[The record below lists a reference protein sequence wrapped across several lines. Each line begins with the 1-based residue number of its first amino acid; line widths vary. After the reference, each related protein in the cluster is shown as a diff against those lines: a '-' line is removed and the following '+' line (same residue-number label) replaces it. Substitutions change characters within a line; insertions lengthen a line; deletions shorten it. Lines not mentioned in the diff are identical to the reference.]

1 MLKLPVGSKN
11 YRNRKFDRPM
21 NQPYNK
27 FQEVSNRTIRTAIL
41 LLLLLLTSGTLFYW
55 TWEQYPLI
63 DAFFMTIITISTV
76 GFGMIHPLS
85 ETGKLFT
92 SGLIML
98 SLGSLAWVGSSLAR
112 FIFDGELKEYL
123 KTYRVDK
130 KIMKLKDHTIII
142 GYGRNGEQAAME
154 LREHGVDF
162 VIIDKRE
169 NVISRI
175 RDDESLLY
183 IRGDATH
190 EEILHQARIE
200 HAKALIATTPN
211 DADNVFVVLTARSI
225 NPGLKIIS
233 RASEI
238 ESITKLRRAG
248 ATNVIM
254 PERIGGQRMAKLVTQ
269 PDVVE
274 FLENILLQKSND
286 VSLEEISCTHMASAF
301 VNKALKTL
309 QAKDKSGINIIG
321 IKISG
326 AKYVFNPDPELT
338 LSRGDQLFVLG
349 SPNQIKEFRE
359 VLENKK

>member
-1 MLKLPVGSKN
+1 
-11 YRNRKFDRPM
+11 M

-27 FQEVSNRTIRTAIL
+27 FQAVSKKTIRTAIVL
-41 LLLLLLTSGTLFYW
+41 LLLLLSSGTLFYW
-55 TWEQYPLI
+55 AYEQYPLI

-85 ETGKLFT
+85 DTGKLFT
-92 SGLIML
+92 SGLIMF
-98 SLGSLAWVGSSLAR
+98 SLGSLAWVGSNLAR

-154 LREHGVDF
+154 LRDSGVDF
-162 VIIDKRE
+162 VVVDKRE
-169 NVISRI
+169 NVISRV
-175 RDDESLLY
+175 REDENLLY

-190 EEILHQARIE
+190 EEVLHQARIE

-274 FLENILLQKSND
+274 FVEYILLQKSND
-286 VSLEEISCTHMASAF
+286 VSLEEISCTHMATCF
-301 VNKALKTL
+301 VNKALKIL

-349 SPNQIKEFRE
+349 SPIQIKEFRNL
-359 VLENKK
+359 LENQK

>member
-1 MLKLPVGSKN
+1 M
-11 YRNRKFDRPM
+11 M
-21 NQPYNK
+21 NQPFNK
-27 FQEVSNRTIRTAIL
+27 FQEASNKTLRKAGIL
-41 LLLLLLTSGTLFYW
+41 LFLLISSGTLFYW
-55 TWEQYPLI
+55 LFENYPLI
-63 DAFFMTIITISTV
+63 DAFFMTVITISTV

-85 ETGKLFT
+85 ASGKLFT

-98 SLGSLAWVGSSLAR
+98 SLGSLAWVGSNLAR
-112 FIFDGELKEYL
+112 FIFDGELKNYL

-154 LREHGVDF
+154 LRDAGVEF
-162 VIIDKRE
+162 VVVDKRE

-175 RDDESLLY
+175 CEDVNLLY

-190 EEILHQARIE
+190 EEVLHQARIE
-200 HAKALIATTPN
+200 YAKALIATTPN
-211 DADNVFVVLTARSI
+211 DADNVFVVLTARSM

-233 RASEI
+233 RASEM

-274 FLENILLQKSND
+274 FLEYILLQKSMD
-286 VSLEEISCTHMASAF
+286 VSLEEISCTKMSGRFLNKSLGFLRSAD
-301 VNKALKTL
+301 
-309 QAKDKSGINIIG
+309 QSGINIIG

-338 LSRGDQLFVLG
+338 LSRGDQLFALG
-349 SPNQIKEFRE
+349 SPVQIQVFRNI
-359 VLENKK
+359 LEGQK

>member
-1 MLKLPVGSKN
+1 MSKT
-11 YRNRKFDRPM
+11 DPS
-21 NQPYNK
+21 YNK
-27 FQEVSNRTIRTAIL
+27 FQEASSKTIRQGIL
-41 LLLLLLTSGTLFYW
+41 LLSLILTSGTLFYRIH
-55 TWEQYPLI
+55 EQYPVI

-76 GFGMIHPLS
+76 GFGQIHPLS
-85 ETGKLFT
+85 DVGKLFT
-92 SGLIML
+92 SGLIIL
-98 SLGSLAWVGSSLAR
+98 SLGGLAWIGSSLAR

-130 KIMKLKDHTIII
+130 KIMKLKDHTIIV

-154 LREHGVDF
+154 LKDSGVDF
-162 VIIDKRE
+162 VVIEKRE
-169 NVISRI
+169 NVLARM
-175 RDDESLLY
+175 REDESLLY

-190 EEILHQARIE
+190 EETLYQARIE

-225 NPGLKIIS
+225 NPALKIIS
-233 RASEI
+233 RASEM

-274 FLENILLQKSND
+274 FIEYILLQKSRD
-286 VSLEEISCTHMASAF
+286 VSLEEISCTHMATCF

-309 QAKDKSGINIIG
+309 RAKDTSGINIVG

-349 SPNQIKEFRE
+349 SPLQIKEFRN
-359 VLENKK
+359 VLENQK

>member
-1 MLKLPVGSKN
+1 MS
-11 YRNRKFDRPM
+11 
-21 NQPYNK
+21 QSYNK
-27 FQEVSNRTIRTAIL
+27 FQAVSNQTIRTGAIL
-41 LLLLLLTSGTLFYW
+41 LLLLLSTGTLFYW
-55 TWEQYPLI
+55 GYEQYPLI
-63 DAFFMTIITISTV
+63 DAFFMTVITISTV
-76 GFGMIHPLS
+76 GFAVIHPLS
-85 ETGKLFT
+85 DVGKLFT
-92 SGLIML
+92 SGLIMF
-98 SLGSLAWVGSSLAR
+98 SLGSLAWVGSSLAK
-112 FIFDGELKEYL
+112 FVFDGELKDYL

-154 LREHGVDF
+154 LRDYGVDF
-162 VIIDKRE
+162 VVIDKRE
-169 NVISRI
+169 NVIGRI
-175 RDDESLLY
+175 CEDDNLLY
-183 IRGDATH
+183 IRGDATR
-190 EEILHQARIE
+190 EEVLLQARIE

-211 DADNVFVVLTARSI
+211 DADNVFVVLTARSM
-225 NPGLKIIS
+225 NPALKIIS
-233 RASEI
+233 RASEV

-274 FLENILLQKSND
+274 FLEYILLQKSDD
-286 VSLEEISCTHMASAF
+286 VSLEEISCTHMATHF
-301 VNKALKTL
+301 VNKTLKTL

-349 SPNQIKEFRE
+349 SPVQIKEFRNL
-359 VLENKK
+359 LEN

>member
-1 MLKLPVGSKN
+1 MS
-11 YRNRKFDRPM
+11 
-21 NQPYNK
+21 QSYNK
-27 FQEVSNRTIRTAIL
+27 FQEVSQKTLRTAVL
-41 LLLLLLTSGTLFYW
+41 LIIMVIVSGTVFLW
-55 TWEQYPLI
+55 AHENYPLI
-63 DAFFMTIITISTV
+63 DAFFMTIFTISTV
-76 GFGMIHPLS
+76 GFEVSHPLS
-85 ETGKLFT
+85 DVGKLFV
-92 SGLIML
+92 SGLIMV
-98 SLGSLAWVGSSLAR
+98 SLASLAWVGSNLAR
-112 FIFDGELKEYL
+112 FFFDGELKNYL

-154 LREHGVDF
+154 LEDSGVDF
-162 VIIDKRE
+162 VVIEKRE
-169 NVISRI
+169 NVLSHI
-175 RDDESLLY
+175 RENENLLY

-190 EEILHQARIE
+190 EETLFQARIE

-238 ESITKLRRAG
+238 ESINKLRRAG

-274 FLENILLQKSND
+274 FLEYILLQQGKD
-286 VSLEEISCTHMASAF
+286 VSLEEISCTRLATPF
-301 VNKALKTL
+301 VNKPLRTL
-309 QAKDKSGINIIG
+309 QSKDKSGVNIIG

-326 AKYVFNPDPELT
+326 AKYVFNPDPELS

-349 SPNQIKEFRE
+349 SPGQITEFRE
-359 VLENKK
+359 LLEKHK

>member
-1 MLKLPVGSKN
+1 
-11 YRNRKFDRPM
+11 M

-27 FQEVSNRTIRTAIL
+27 FQEVSNKTIRTAIGL
-41 LLLLLLTSGTLFYW
+41 LVLLIASGTFFYW
-55 TWEQYPLI
+55 GYEQYPLI

-98 SLGSLAWVGSSLAR
+98 SLGSLAWVGSNLAR
-112 FIFDGELKEYL
+112 FIFDGELKNYL

-130 KIMKLKDHTIII
+130 KIMKLKNHTIII

-154 LREHGVDF
+154 LRDYGVDF
-162 VIIDKRE
+162 VIIDKRD

-175 RDDESLLY
+175 CEDENLLY

-190 EEILHQARIE
+190 EEVLHQARIE
-200 HAKALIATTPN
+200 YAKALIATTPN

-225 NPGLKIIS
+225 NPSLKIIS
-233 RASEI
+233 RASEVG
-238 ESITKLRRAG
+238 SISKLRRAG

-274 FLENILLQKSND
+274 FIEYILLQKSKD
-286 VSLEEISCTHMASAF
+286 VSLEEVSCTHMATYF
-301 VNKALKTL
+301 INKPLKTL
-309 QAKDKSGINIIG
+309 QNKDKSGINIVG

-326 AKYVFNPDPELT
+326 AKYVFNPDPSLT

-349 SPNQIKEFRE
+349 SPEQITQFRNL
-359 VLENKK
+359 LENQK

>member
-1 MLKLPVGSKN
+1 
-11 YRNRKFDRPM
+11 M

-27 FQEVSNRTIRTAIL
+27 FQQVSNKTIRTAIVL
-41 LLLLLLTSGTLFYW
+41 LLLLITSGTLFFW
-55 TWEQYPLI
+55 IFENYPFI
-63 DAFFMTIITISTV
+63 DAFFMTVITISTV

-85 ETGKLFT
+85 ATGKLFT
-92 SGLIML
+92 SGLIIL
-98 SLGSLAWVGSSLAR
+98 SLGSLAWVGSNLAR
-112 FIFDGELKEYL
+112 FIFDGELKNYL

-154 LREHGVDF
+154 LRDYGVEF
-162 VIIDKRE
+162 VVIDKRE

-175 RDDESLLY
+175 CEDENLLY

-190 EEILHQARIE
+190 EDVLHQARIE

-233 RASEI
+233 RASEM

-274 FLENILLQKSND
+274 FLEYILLQKSKD
-286 VSLEEISCTHMASAF
+286 VSLDEISCTKMSAKF
-301 VNKALKTL
+301 LNKSLGFL
-309 QAKDKSGINIIG
+309 RSVDQSGINIIG

-338 LSRGDQLFVLG
+338 LSRGDQLFALG
-349 SPNQIKEFRE
+349 SPAQINEFRNM
-359 VLENKK
+359 LENQK

>member
-1 MLKLPVGSKN
+1 MS
-11 YRNRKFDRPM
+11 
-21 NQPYNK
+21 QPYNK
-27 FQEVSNRTIRTAIL
+27 FLAVSNKTLRTAIL
-41 LLLLLLTSGTLFYW
+41 LLLMLISSGTVFYW
-55 TWEQYPLI
+55 THEQYPLI

-85 ETGKLFT
+85 DTGKLFT
-92 SGLIML
+92 SGLIMF

-130 KIMKLKDHTIII
+130 KIMKLKDHTIIV

-154 LREHGVDF
+154 LQDSGMDF

-169 NVISRI
+169 NVMTRI
-175 RDDESLLY
+175 REDESLLY

-190 EEILHQARIE
+190 EEILFQARIE

-225 NPGLKIIS
+225 NPALKIIS
-233 RASEI
+233 RASEM

-274 FLENILLQKSND
+274 FLEYILLQQSKD
-286 VSLEEISCTHMASAF
+286 VSIEEISCTNMATYF
-301 VNKALKTL
+301 LNKPLKNL
-309 QAKDKSGINIIG
+309 YAKDHSGILLIG

-326 AKYVFNPDPELT
+326 AKYVFNPDPSLT

-349 SPNQIKEFRE
+349 SPIQIKEFRS
-359 VLENKK
+359 VLEDQK

>member
-1 MLKLPVGSKN
+1 MS
-11 YRNRKFDRPM
+11 
-21 NQPYNK
+21 QPYNK
-27 FQEVSNRTIRTAIL
+27 FQEASSKTIRTGLVIL
-41 LLLLLLTSGTLFYW
+41 LLLVSSGTSFYW
-55 TWEQYPLI
+55 IHEQYPLI

-76 GFGMIHPLS
+76 GFGQIHPLS
-85 ETGKLFT
+85 DIGKLFT
-92 SGLIML
+92 SGLIVF
-98 SLGSLAWVGSSLAR
+98 SLGGLAWVGSNLAR

-130 KIMKLKDHTIII
+130 KIMKLKDHTIIV

-154 LREHGVDF
+154 LKDSGVDF
-162 VIIDKRE
+162 VIIERRE
-169 NVISRI
+169 NVMSRI
-175 RDDESLLY
+175 REDESLLY

-190 EEILHQARIE
+190 EETLFQARIE

-225 NPGLKIIS
+225 NPALKIIS
-233 RASEI
+233 RASEM

-274 FLENILLQKSND
+274 FLEYILLQQSKD
-286 VSLEEISCTHMASAF
+286 VSLEEISCTNMASYF
-301 VNKALKTL
+301 LNKPIKILYD
-309 QAKDKSGINIIG
+309 KDHSGILLIG

-326 AKYVFNPDPELT
+326 AKYVFNPDPSVT

-349 SPNQIKEFRE
+349 SPLQISEFRN
-359 VLENKK
+359 VLENQK

>member
-1 MLKLPVGSKN
+1 MSKT
-11 YRNRKFDRPM
+11 DPS
-21 NQPYNK
+21 YNK
-27 FQEVSNRTIRTAIL
+27 FQEASSKTIRQGIL
-41 LLLLLLTSGTLFYW
+41 LLSLILTSGTLFYRIH
-55 TWEQYPLI
+55 EQYPVI

-76 GFGMIHPLS
+76 GFGQIHPLS
-85 ETGKLFT
+85 DVGKLFT
-92 SGLIML
+92 SGLIIL
-98 SLGSLAWVGSSLAR
+98 SLGGLAWIGSSLAR

-130 KIMKLKDHTIII
+130 KIMKLKDHTIIV
-142 GYGRNGEQAAME
+142 GYGRNGEQSAME
-154 LREHGVDF
+154 LKDSGVDF
-162 VIIDKRE
+162 VVIEKRE
-169 NVISRI
+169 NVLARM
-175 RDDESLLY
+175 REDESLLY

-190 EEILHQARIE
+190 EETLYQARIE

-225 NPGLKIIS
+225 NPALKIIS
-233 RASEI
+233 RASEM

-274 FLENILLQKSND
+274 FIEYILLQKSRD
-286 VSLEEISCTHMASAF
+286 VSLEEISCTHMATCF

-309 QAKDKSGINIIG
+309 RAKDTSGINIVG

-349 SPNQIKEFRE
+349 SPLQIKEFRN
-359 VLENKK
+359 VLENQK

>member
-1 MLKLPVGSKN
+1 
-11 YRNRKFDRPM
+11 M

-27 FQEVSNRTIRTAIL
+27 FQEASSKTIRTGTTLLIL
-41 LLLLLLTSGTLFYW
+41 LLSTGTSFYW
-55 TWEQYPLI
+55 IHEQYPLI

-76 GFGMIHPLS
+76 GFGQIHPLS
-85 ETGKLFT
+85 DVGKLFT
-92 SGLIML
+92 SGLIIF
-98 SLGSLAWVGSSLAR
+98 SLGSLAWVGSNLAR

-130 KIMKLKDHTIII
+130 KIMKLKDHTIIV

-154 LREHGVDF
+154 LQDSGVDF
-162 VIIDKRE
+162 VIIEKRE
-169 NVISRI
+169 NVLSRI
-175 RDDESLLY
+175 RENENLLY

-190 EEILHQARIE
+190 EETLFQARIE

-225 NPGLKIIS
+225 NPALKIIS

-238 ESITKLRRAG
+238 ESITKLQRAG

-274 FLENILLQKSND
+274 FLEYILLQQSKD
-286 VSLEEISCTHMASAF
+286 VSLEEISCTKMATYF
-301 VNKALKTL
+301 VNKPLKVL
-309 QAKDKSGINIIG
+309 YGKDQSGINIVG

-326 AKYVFNPDPELT
+326 AKYVFNPDPGLT
-338 LSRGDQLFVLG
+338 LSRSDQLFVLG
-349 SPNQIKEFRE
+349 SPVQIKEFRN
-359 VLENKK
+359 VLENQK

>member
-1 MLKLPVGSKN
+1 MS
-11 YRNRKFDRPM
+11 
-21 NQPYNK
+21 QPYNK
-27 FQEVSNRTIRTAIL
+27 FQEVSKRTLNTAIGL
-41 LLLLLLTSGTLFYW
+41 LLSLIFIGTVFYW
-55 TWEQYPLI
+55 KFEHYPLI
-63 DAFFMTIITISTV
+63 DAFLMTIITISTV
-76 GFGMIHPLS
+76 GFGILHPLS
-85 ETGKLFT
+85 DTGKLFT
-92 SGLIML
+92 SGLIMV
-98 SLGSLAWVGSSLAR
+98 SLGSLAWVGSNLAR
-112 FIFDGELKEYL
+112 FIFDGELKTYL

-130 KIMKLKDHTIII
+130 KIMKLKDHTIIV

-154 LREHGVDF
+154 LQDSGVDF
-162 VIIDKRE
+162 VIIERRE
-169 NVISRI
+169 NVMSRI
-175 RDDESLLY
+175 RENESLLY

-190 EEILHQARIE
+190 EETLFQARIE

-233 RASEI
+233 RASEM

-274 FLENILLQKSND
+274 FLEYILLQQSKD
-286 VSLEEISCTHMASAF
+286 VSLEEISCTNMSSYF
-301 VNKALKTL
+301 VNKALKVL
-309 QAKDKSGINIIG
+309 YGKDNSGINIVG

-326 AKYVFNPDPELT
+326 AKYVFNPDPSLS

-349 SPNQIKEFRE
+349 SPVQIKEFRN
-359 VLENKK
+359 VLENHK

>member
-1 MLKLPVGSKN
+1 
-11 YRNRKFDRPM
+11 M
-21 NQPYNK
+21 NQPFNK
-27 FQEVSNRTIRTAIL
+27 FQEVSNKTIRTAIVL
-41 LLLLLLTSGTLFYW
+41 LLMLMSSGTLFYW
-55 TWEQYPLI
+55 AHEEYPLI

-85 ETGKLFT
+85 DAGKLFT
-92 SGLIML
+92 SGLIMF

-112 FIFDGELKEYL
+112 FIFDGDLKNYL

-130 KIMKLKDHTIII
+130 KIMKLKDHTIIV

-154 LREHGVDF
+154 LRDDGVDF
-162 VIIDKRE
+162 VVIDKRE
-169 NVISRI
+169 NVISRV
-175 RDDESLLY
+175 REDESLLY
-183 IRGDATH
+183 IQGDATH
-190 EEILHQARIE
+190 EDILFQARVE

-225 NPGLKIIS
+225 NPALRIIS

-238 ESITKLRRAG
+238 ESVTKLRRAG

-274 FLENILLQKSND
+274 FLEYILLQQSKD
-286 VSLEEISCTHMASAF
+286 VSLEEISCAHLATFF
-301 VNKALKTL
+301 VNKTLKVLFSKNKT
-309 QAKDKSGINIIG
+309 GINIVG

-326 AKYVFNPDPELT
+326 VKYVFNPDPELT

-349 SPNQIKEFRE
+349 SPKQIFDFRHL
-359 VLENKK
+359 LENQK

>member
-1 MLKLPVGSKN
+1 
-11 YRNRKFDRPM
+11 M

-27 FQEVSNRTIRTAIL
+27 FQEASSRTIRTGATLLVL
-41 LLLLLLTSGTLFYW
+41 LLSTGTTFYW
-55 TWEQYPLI
+55 IHEQYPLI

-76 GFGMIHPLS
+76 GFGQIHPLS
-85 ETGKLFT
+85 DMGKLFT
-92 SGLIML
+92 SGLIIF
-98 SLGSLAWVGSSLAR
+98 SLGSLAWVGSNLAR

-130 KIMKLKDHTIII
+130 KIMKLRDHTIIV

-154 LREHGVDF
+154 LQDSGVDF
-162 VIIDKRE
+162 VIIEKRE
-169 NVISRI
+169 NVMSRI
-175 RDDESLLY
+175 RENENLLY

-190 EEILHQARIE
+190 EETLFQAQIE

-225 NPGLKIIS
+225 NPALKIIS
-233 RASEI
+233 RASEM
-238 ESITKLRRAG
+238 ESITKLQRAG

-274 FLENILLQKSND
+274 FLEYILLQQSKD
-286 VSLEEISCTHMASAF
+286 VSLEEISCTRMATF
-301 VNKALKTL
+301 FINKPLKVL
-309 QAKDKSGINIIG
+309 YGKDQSGINIVG

-326 AKYVFNPDPELT
+326 AKYVFNPDPRLT
-338 LSRGDQLFVLG
+338 LSRSDQLFVLG
-349 SPNQIKEFRE
+349 SPVQIKEFRN
-359 VLENKK
+359 VLENQK